1 MKSRRPIVVALVM
14 VSLLGV
20 GLAPWS
26 PPARATGIPVIDV
39 ANLAQAVI
47 SFIKRLF
54 EIAQRVVQIYNQV
67 QMLEYWLYH
76 TLKMEEIPYRVE
88 ILEFLELQGELM
100 GEFDALQGQ
109 YQAISHSLEEAT
121 AEFDVTFPGWRAM
134 SEMAEGVS
142 IRIQSEAG
150 EYELENP
157 AEYYRYQSARVLQGM
172 RQSLASMHEHQAN
185 LRESQLHL
193 QELKAIAGQVEGHE
207 QILELQTSFTALSAE
222 QLIALRE
229 SLAATDGAAN
239 MAASH
244 RLNREMQTLAE
255 QGAAVEELRRALV
268 AQFGT
273 LVPEHTGSQGVSPF
287 PAWVIP

>member
-1 MKSRRPIVVALVM
+1 MRRKSLIAAVVLL
-14 VSLLGV
+14 SLLGT
-20 GLAPWS
+20 LMPASS
-26 PPARATGIPVIDV
+26 PVRAAGIPVIDA

-47 SFIKRLF
+47 DFIKRLF

-67 QMLEYWLYH
+67 QMLDYWLYH

-100 GEFDALQGQ
+100 REFDALQGQ
-109 YQAISHSLEEAT
+109 YQAISHNLEEAT
-121 AEFDVTFPGWRAM
+121 AEFDITFPGWRAM
-134 SEMAEGVS
+134 SELAEGVS
-142 IRIQSEAG
+142 IRIQSEGG
-150 EYELENP
+150 EYELESP

-172 RQSLASMHEHQAN
+172 RQSMASMGDHQTN

-193 QELKAIAGQVEGHE
+193 QELKEIAGQVEGHE
-207 QILELQTSFTALSAE
+207 QIMELQTSFTALSAE

-244 RLNREMQTLAE
+244 QLNREMQTLAE
-255 QGAAVEELRRALV
+255 QEAAVEELRRVLIAE
-268 AQFGT
+268 FGV
-273 LVPEHTGSQGVSPF
+273 LAPEHTGSQGVAPF